1 MECAIFAT
9 DEIEHFNFSNVNK
22 MKDSKQIFKRGL
34 LSCMV
39 AALAIGFAVA
49 QENQEETVWTDVT
62 QYFVVNPDYSDGT
75 TGWTITGGDG
85 LKVNHGNAEFFNEK
99 ASAMQIISNLPAG
112 NYKLTVQAFFRSWGN
127 NTDNINAHKNGTE
140 VIDAYIVAGEE
151 EIKIKSLF
159 SELDNATVNQSNG
172 YPNGQ
177 EGANAYFT
185 TYPNSYMNEVPFTVE
200 VQGDVK
206 IGVDVRAG
214 KGDRWTC
221 WDNFKLYKEGEFD
234 PLALLKVQASNLASL
249 SEELTTLG
257 ASAVAAEVNAY
268 ITTYN
273 GYTAETPAETISA
286 AVAEA
291 TELAA
296 SISGNVIPAIESL
309 NAAVAAAESVSG
321 KYATAPEPLK
331 GNLTAAITDAKN
343 VLATTGLAT
352 IVAAAGTEVTEVTA
366 ASKALTNFIALTLP
380 LNKAKALADRIDVFN
395 ANKAL
400 ADADAYKAVET
411 SLANA
416 ALGYD
421 EMAANVAA
429 LNAVIKVNMTTEFLN
444 TAEENPI
451 DMTSFIV
458 NPYIYQNGVKTANPG
473 GWTCVRDGH
482 DGNARTTSEYDD
494 SDLYAY
500 LWTGNLLTGSRYHQ
514 ELSGLPSGIYD
525 LKAVTCC
532 NNGSDRTKLWAS
544 LDNETYQE
552 VNFSGDNET
561 TYLTK
566 RDALETNTTIE
577 NITVGAEDVLYIGV
591 RVTGVNSGAG
601 KWFRADNF
609 ALYYVKADPTAIY
622 KERLAASLETAQPL
636 HDKLVDYGI
645 DDANYLGKAL
655 DEEEG
660 YKVLVEN
667 GTLETLQEAID
678 HMDELMANAEQI
690 IANYET
696 VNAIIVKG
704 EALSEKIENGSVSA
718 HADLVSAF
726 NAALATASTNANN
739 KTWDNYLTE
748 QILTDAEA
756 LTAASKALTDFVA
769 LTLPLK
775 KAKALADRIG
785 GLAETEAYADVVTS
799 LDNATLGYD
808 EMATNVAALNAVIRD
823 NMTAAFLSTAT
834 EENPIDMTSF
844 IVNPY
849 IYQSYIDENTGQP
862 SANVLPGWVTDTN
875 ADKPERTGANNGN
888 TWMYCTSWS
897 SNNDHNIS
905 SATNYHQQVAVPNG
919 YYKLEAATVSSGG
932 SGNLKLY
939 MRQADGTFI
948 QSNFNGNWDNWNA
961 AQDAIDG
968 TTTIT
973 PSALIEGGTV
983 VLGIRGE
990 GRIGGNGQYWQAD
1003 NFTLL
1008 YTGPNKN
1015 RLIDGVGF
1023 HAAEEYTATTMSY
1036 DREFTKDTWLT
1047 VCLPFAYTLPE
1058 GVIAEEIKSVDIEN
1072 GVFTFV
1078 TVEAMEANKPYIIK
1092 NTTENAALFA
1102 ALENVTVAATPA
1114 VMETTVEG
1122 ATMAGVYES
1131 VKAADLVENNDVLFF
1146 NTEGELKYLDAA
1158 NTEAVEAITF
1168 TPFRAY
1174 ILVDKNTFDDN
1185 TAKAISVRH
1194 TSNESTG
1201 IEFSTRNPQP
1211 ATVIYDLMGRRV
1223 EKAEKGIYI
1232 VNGKKVIR

>member
-1 MECAIFAT
+1 
-9 DEIEHFNFSNVNK
+9 
-22 MKDSKQIFKRGL
+22 MKDSKQLLKRGL
-34 LSCMV
+34 LSCVV

-62 QYFVVNPDYSDGT
+62 QYFVVNPDYSNGT
-75 TGWTITGGDG
+75 TGWTGWTNGI
-85 LKVNHGNAEFFNEK
+85 KVDNAYGNAEFFQK
-99 ASAMQIISNLPAG
+99 TGTVSQTITGLQPG
-112 NYKLTVQAFFRSWGN
+112 TYKVTVQAFHREKGN
-127 NTDNINAHKNGTE
+127 DAGANYGHENIQAFL
-140 VIDAYIVAGEE
+140 VAGTNEVA
-151 EIKIKSLF
+151 IRSLY
-159 SELDNATVNQSNG
+159 SEAKDESVTKHSNG
-172 YPNGQ
+172 WPNTQ
-177 EGANAYFT
+177 QGAMQYFNEKH
-185 TYPNSYMNEVPFTVE
+185 PGSYMNELVFTIE
-200 VQGDVK
+200 EGTESIT
-206 IGVDVRAG
+206 IGISCKSSSSG
-214 KGDRWTC
+214 RWTC
-221 WDNFKLYKEGEFD
+221 WDNFKLYKEGESD
-234 PLALLKVQASNLASL
+234 PLALLKVQTANLVSL
-249 SEELTTLG
+249 SEELATLG
-257 ASAVAAEVNAY
+257 ASAVAAEVNTY

-291 TELAA
+291 TNLAA

-309 NAAVAAAESVSG
+309 NAAVAAAESVSS
-321 KYATAPEPLK
+321 KYATAPELLK
-331 GNLTAAITDAKN
+331 GNLTAAIDDAKN

-352 IVAAAGTEVTEVTA
+352 IVAAAGTEVTEITA
-366 ASKALTNFIALTLP
+366 ASKALTNFVALTLP
-380 LNKAKALADRIDVFN
+380 LNKAKALADRIDAFN

-429 LNAVIKVNMTTEFLN
+429 LNAVIKENMTTEFLN

-532 NNGSDRTKLWAS
+532 NNGSDRTKLWVS

-552 VNFSGDNET
+552 VNFSGDNEA

-609 ALYYVKADPTAIY
+609 ALYYVKADPTTIY

-636 HDKLVDYGI
+636 HDKLVGYGI

-678 HMDELMANAEQI
+678 HMDELMADAEQI

-769 LTLPLK
+769 LALPLQ

-799 LDNATLGYD
+799 LDNAALGYD

-834 EENPIDMTSF
+834 EESPIDMTSF

-849 IYQSYIDENTGQP
+849 IYQKGERTVAPD
-862 SANVLPGWVTDTN
+862 GWTTTTN

-897 SNNDHNIS
+897 SNNEHNIS

-939 MRQADGTFI
+939 MKQADGTFI

-961 AQDAIDG
+961 AQDALDG

-1047 VCLPFAYTLPE
+1047 ICLPFAYTLPE
-1058 GVIAEEIKSVDIEN
+1058 GVVAEELKSVEN
-1072 GVFTFV
+1072 GIFTFAA
-1078 TVEAMEANKPYIIK
+1078 VEAMEANKPYLIK
-1092 NTTENAALFA
+1092 NTTETAALFA

-1114 VMETTVEG
+1114 AMETTVEG
-1122 ATMAGVYES
+1122 ATMVGVYES

-1146 NTEGELKYLDAA
+1146 NTKGELKYLDAA
-1158 NTEAVEAITF
+1158 NTAAVEAITF

-1174 ILVDKNTFDDN
+1174 ILVDKNTFDDS
-1185 TAKAISVRH
+1185 TAKTISVRH
-1194 TSNESTG
+1194 DDGTTSIEHSTLDTQP
-1201 IEFSTRNPQP
+1201 STP
-1211 ATVIYDLMGRRV
+1211 IYDLMGRRV
-1223 EKAEKGIYI
+1223 QQMEKGIYI
-1232 VNGKKVIR
+1232 VNGKKVVIR